1 VGRTVYDRL
10 HKESVNSPAAVGIDL
25 AELEPLAWTRA
36 VAREVMRL
44 YPPAYL
50 IGRCALKDDELGE
63 YKVPSG
69 TNVIINTYGMHRHP
83 KYWEEPE
90 VFRPERMLRDEAWD
104 PSRFTY
110 LPFGAGPRSCIRAR
124 FAINEMQLV
133 LSQFACAFAIR
144 RRQTQR

>member
-1 VGRTVYDRL
+1 MDAG
-10 HKESVNSPAAVGIDL
+10 
-25 AELEPLAWTRA
+25 
-36 VAREVMRL
+36 VAGEAMRL

-83 KYWEEPE
+83 KYSEEPE
-90 VFRPERMLRDEAWD
+90 VFRPERMLRDEFWD

-110 LPFGAGPRSCIRAR
+110 LPFGAGPRSCIGAR
-124 FAINEMQLV
+124 FAINEMPLV
-133 LSQFACAFAIR
+133 LSQLARAFAIR
-144 RRQTQR
+144 PASDAEVRPAPRLNLEPVRPICLQFIPLAA